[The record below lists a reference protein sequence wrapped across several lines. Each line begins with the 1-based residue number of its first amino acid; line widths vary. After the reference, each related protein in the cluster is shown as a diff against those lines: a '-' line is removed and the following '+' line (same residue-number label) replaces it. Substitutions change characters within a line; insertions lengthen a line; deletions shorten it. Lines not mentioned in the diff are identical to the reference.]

1 MLKLIIAH
9 IIAGGTF
16 FIMGCNVALAWNA
29 VSVTPLKSC
38 TGKNIMKK
46 PWHK

>member
-16 FIMGCNVALAWNA
+16 FIMGCNVALAWNPF
-29 VSVTPLKSC
+29 PLL
-38 TGKNIMKK
+38 
-46 PWHK
+46 H